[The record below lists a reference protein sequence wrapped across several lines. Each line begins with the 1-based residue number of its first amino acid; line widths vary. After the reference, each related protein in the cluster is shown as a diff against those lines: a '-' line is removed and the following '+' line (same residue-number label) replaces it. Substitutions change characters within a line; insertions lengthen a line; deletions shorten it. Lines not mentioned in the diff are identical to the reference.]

1 MLARSVCS
9 AALPGFLALCGCLKP
24 PGNPAASQDECQA
37 EAAAAAKAVYVYTQE
52 APIRLT
58 GAQAIRQLAAIAV
71 DADDRLLACDAMRK
85 RVHVIRDRKV
95 ETTWDLN
102 FQPEAIAV
110 GPTGAAYVA
119 GERKLA
125 RLTRNGEVDRDTDLW
140 GESVAS
146 LAVSDRDVFV
156 ALRGDTG
163 FTIVRY
169 TVELVRPRAIA
180 KNLRGCCGTLDIA
193 AHGDKLLVAENTRHR
208 VSFYDRDGKLI
219 GRFGLQHTKDLASF
233 GGCCNPMNICVG
245 PNGDVFTAESG
256 PNRVKRYTPDGDFV
270 ELVGWFYG
278 AKTCRC
284 VDIATTRDTR
294 TVYVADVSDQ
304 SIRVLRRLEPPTS
317 APANEPPVA
326 RSAPP

>member
-1 MLARSVCS
+1 MLARSVCI
-9 AALPGFLALCGCLKP
+9 AGLPGFLTLCGCSKP
-24 PGNPAASQDECQA
+24 PDNPAASQDESRA
-37 EAAAAAKAVYVYTQE
+37 EATAAASAVFAYQQE

-58 GAQAIRQLAAIAV
+58 GAQAIRDLTAIAV
-71 DADDRLLACDAMRK
+71 DADDRLLACDAMQM
-85 RVHVIRDRKV
+85 RVHVIRDGKV
-95 ETTWDLN
+95 ETTWGLK

-110 GPTGAAYVA
+110 GPTGAVYVA
-119 GERKLA
+119 GGRTLA
-125 RLTRNGEVDRDTDLW
+125 RLTRNGEVDRDTDLRSE
-140 GESVAS
+140 GVTS

-156 ALRGDTG
+156 ALRVDTG
-163 FTIVRY
+163 VTIVRY
-169 TVELVRPRAIA
+169 TIELARPRVIA
-180 KNLRGCCGTLDIA
+180 RNLRGCCGTLDIA
-193 AHGDKLLVAENTRHR
+193 AHGDRLLVAENARHR
-208 VSFYDRDGKLI
+208 VGFYDRDGKLV
-219 GRFGLQHTKDLASF
+219 GRLGSQDTKDLASF

-256 PNRVKRYTPDGDFV
+256 PYRVKRYTPDGEFV